1 MKSSIRSAL
10 GAFTLAVGGML
21 AFGGCAT
28 DPADGW
34 SMNWTHPDRYRS
46 VSLPMFQ
53 NLTYFRG
60 LENELTRALVVEI
73 EASTPYKVTGPGT
86 ADTLLRGK
94 IVSAE
99 LISLSKG
106 LETGLSDEM
115 LFKASIDFEWID
127 LATGEAIVSR
137 RNFAATALFVPSR
150 PVQETIDLGRFGVVQ
165 QLATDLVDAMR
176 EDW

>member
-1 MKSSIRSAL
+1 MRRRHEGFF
-10 GAFTLAVGGML
+10 GAILLAIGFATMPI
-21 AFGGCAT
+21 GCAS

-34 SMNWTHPDRYRS
+34 SMSWTHPDRYRS
-46 VSLPMFQ
+46 VSIPMFQ

-60 LENELTRALVVEI
+60 LETELTRALVVEM
-73 EASTPYKVTGPGT
+73 EAATPYKVTGPGT

-99 LISLSKG
+99 LIPLSKG

-127 LATGEAIVSR
+127 LSTGEAIVSR
-137 RNFAATALFVPSR
+137 ENFSASALFVPSR

>member
-1 MKSSIRSAL
+1 M
-10 GAFTLAVGGML
+10 
-21 AFGGCAT
+21 
-28 DPADGW
+28 
-34 SMNWTHPDRYRS
+34 
-46 VSLPMFQ
+46 
-53 NLTYFRG
+53 
-60 LENELTRALVVEI
+60 
-73 EASTPYKVTGPGT
+73 EAATPYKVTGPGT

-99 LISLSKG
+99 LIPLSKG

-127 LATGEAIVSR
+127 LSTGEAIVSR
-137 RNFAATALFVPSR
+137 ENFSASALFVPSR

>member
-1 MKSSIRSAL
+1 MRRPLGRLLGPAILAL
-10 GAFTLAVGGML
+10 GSSLLTV
-21 AFGGCAT
+21 GCAS

-46 VSLPMFQ
+46 VSIPMFG

-60 LENELTRALVVEI
+60 LETELTRALVVEM

-94 IVSAE
+94 VVSAE
-99 LISLSKG
+99 LIPLSKG

-127 LATGEAIVSR
+127 LATGEPIVSR
-137 RNFAATALFVPSR
+137 NNFTASALFVPSR